1 MRAATATSAS
11 APVSLFRRWD
21 IWAWVGLILLAALYP
36 LSDPTTARL
45 LVATQ
50 IFVLITLASNWNL
63 IGGMTGYVD
72 FGHLTFFGIGAYT
85 VGILMTR
92 SKEIVFAPQ
101 LSFWQA
107 WVFSGLA
114 AMVFALLLGAATL
127 RLRGPYFSIA
137 MLATLLAM
145 REIVRLLTPIT
156 GGGGGLD
163 LPPEL
168 NRIEEYYLSLG
179 LMTLSVGLMWWI
191 RNTEFGLSLLAIRED
206 EVGAEMRGINTTLH
220 KTTAFA
226 LSAFLTGLVGGFWA
240 WQNTYIDP
248 DVVFFEPRNLEMI
261 IAVVLGGLGTVWGPP
276 LGAVVLYGLR
286 EFFWNRF
293 LFAHL
298 LGLGLMLIFVVL
310 FLPGGL
316 IGLMQKGRAIPLH
329 ELLRPRPAVSQEEEA

>member
-1 MRAATATSAS
+1 MSGFTPSS
-11 APVSLFRRWD
+11 APGNPIRRYD
-21 IWAWVGLILLAALYP
+21 IWLWVIMILVAALYP
-36 LSDPTTARL
+36 FTEPTTARL
-45 LVATQ
+45 LIAIQ
-50 IFVLITLASNWNL
+50 MFLLITLASNWNL

-92 SKEIVFAPQ
+92 SSDVIFAPQ

-107 WVFSGLA
+107 WPFSGLT
-114 AMVFALLLGAATL
+114 AMLFALAVGSATL
-127 RLRGPYFSIA
+127 RLKGPYFSIA

-145 REIVRLLTPIT
+145 REIVRLVAPIT

-168 NRIEEYYLSLG
+168 NRTQEYYIALG
-179 LMTLSVGLMWWI
+179 LMALSVGLMWWI
-191 RNTEFGLSLLAIRED
+191 RNSEFGLSLMAIRED

-261 IAVVLGGLGTVWGPP
+261 MAAVLGGLGTVWGPP
-276 LGAVVLYGLR
+276 LGAAVLYWLR

-310 FLPGGL
+310 FLL
-316 IGLMQKGRAIPLH
+316 AR
-329 ELLRPRPAVSQEEEA
+329 RSR